1 MNRILTFW
9 ENDWSSRH
17 VIVTLLTT
25 SNSCEIVLNKK
36 PSCDGIE
43 SVASANRIVWM
54 LINVP
59 TIFDRLVKKEVYT
72 EHLML
77 SVPCPPSLSAF
88 RYPILIHYSILASKI
103 CQVRHY
109 LVFVSSLTAIIS
121 LKKGMKIA
129 CLSVFVNPRHYWQ
142 PSLTEKVKQ

>member
-1 MNRILTFW
+1 
-9 ENDWSSRH
+9 
-17 VIVTLLTT
+17 
-25 SNSCEIVLNKK
+25 
-36 PSCDGIE
+36 
-43 SVASANRIVWM
+43 
-54 LINVP
+54 
-59 TIFDRLVKKEVYT
+59 
-72 EHLML
+72 ML

-103 CQVRHY
+103 CQVSHY